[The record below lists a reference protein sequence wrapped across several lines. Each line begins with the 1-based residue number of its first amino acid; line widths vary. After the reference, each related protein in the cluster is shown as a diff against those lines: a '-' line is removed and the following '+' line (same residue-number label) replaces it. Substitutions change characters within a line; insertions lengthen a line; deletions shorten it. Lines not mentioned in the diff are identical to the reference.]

1 MADNPEHTTPT
12 ALDYSS
18 AASDPLIDSSGSP
31 SLSESELTALLTAL
45 TTEHFVLQTAAS
57 TTVTEASARAS
68 QYLMTLSS
76 SLVAIGFAFGSAAFV
91 PLTAT
96 VIPVVFLLGIFTTVR
111 LVDTGIENVAS
122 LTNIARI
129 RSFYRTLGPAAAAYF
144 PTPGDAD
151 AEALTRVTGKP
162 GTKTAPRQW
171 MGSKAFFTMATMIA
185 VPNSIIAGAGVTLAV
200 RQKVIASI
208 AFIAGVAIFSASFG
222 LFLWYQNRR
231 YQNFDAS
238 NQPTTASRR

>member
-1 MADNPEHTTPT
+1 MVDTSDDPPLSDADR
-12 ALDYSS
+12 
-18 AASDPLIDSSGSP
+18 
-31 SLSESELTALLTAL
+31 TALLTAL

-68 QYLMTLSS
+68 LYLMTLSS
-76 SLVAIGFAFGSAAFV
+76 SLVAMGFAFESAAFA
-91 PLTAT
+91 PLAAT
-96 VIPVVFLLGIFTTVR
+96 VIPVVFLLGIFTIVR

-122 LTNIARI
+122 LTSIARI

-151 AEALTRVTGKP
+151 AEALARITGKP

-171 MGSKAFFTMATMIA
+171 MGGKAFFTMASMIA
-185 VPNSIIAGAGVTLAV
+185 VPNSIVAGAGVTLAL

-208 AFIAGVAIFSASFG
+208 AFIAGFIVFSASFG

-231 YQNFDAS
+231 YQDFDAS
-238 NQPTTASRR
+238 ND